1 MDRVIQAGM
10 ALHPPGDI
18 ANINNLSATQ
28 LHADIQD
35 LENRMAGRRREQGVR
50 HNRGFKESIRDSI

>member
-1 MDRVIQAGM
+1 M